1 MPCDMQD
8 RRSNVKSA
16 KLRQPPPPELVKALK
31 GFSEAG
37 K

>member
-16 KLRQPPPPELVKALK
+16 KLRHPPELVKALK

>member
-16 KLRQPPPPELVKALK
+16 KLRQPPPALVKALK